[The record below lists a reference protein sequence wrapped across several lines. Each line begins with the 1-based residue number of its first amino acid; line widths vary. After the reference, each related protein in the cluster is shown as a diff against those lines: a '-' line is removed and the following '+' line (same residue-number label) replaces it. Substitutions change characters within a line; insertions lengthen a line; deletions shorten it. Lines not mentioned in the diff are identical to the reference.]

1 MLFIWMWYL
10 YFFCFLFLQ
19 WTQLQQ
25 RKQSLKKLF
34 IKIQDWQHEKVREEP
49 DKVLTEDN
57 RVLQEDDIQR
67 YFVTCM
73 YWHIYTVHVY
83 GLILNLKS
91 KDTRQTSSIF
101 LYTCTLW
108 SLHLRS
114 RFWKYNN
121 YWMHVKQTYNR
132 PTCLVYSKYSS
143 NCIMQH

>member
-1 MLFIWMWYL
+1 MWFKHL

-83 GLILNLKS
+83 GLILNMKS

-114 RFWKYNN
+114 RF
-121 YWMHVKQTYNR
+121 
-132 PTCLVYSKYSS
+132 
-143 NCIMQH
+143 